1 MLRAVGFMRR
11 PCTRVGTHHFA
22 ERRRLQHE
30 KEEGSP
36 SGAETQDTV
45 RLRWT
50 PMMAQHRERAERR
63 SKG

>member
-11 PCTRVGTHHFA
+11 PCTQVGTHHFA
-22 ERRRLQHE
+22 EGRLQQE

-36 SGAETQDTV
+36 SDAGAQDTM
-45 RLRWT
+45 RLGWT
-50 PMMAQHRERAERR
+50 PMMAQHREQAERR